1 MRPSPVAEITANVIL
16 RLLQTAARVGAEPAD
31 ILMRAHVPYSM
42 ADLEGMTD
50 RSGGMGTLPRHH
62 GIAIYRESI
71 VTIGWHSSR
80 LDHKPQMHPDEFRL
94 MCYCVISC
102 RSFRDV
108 IERQAMFFRTRGD
121 RISVMELTEA
131 GPVAIVTVDTLRR
144 RKSFSAFLTD
154 LAGMSIF
161 TRFYAWLL
169 GIAPQE
175 FHVQLM
181 HSSAFANEAMA
192 DFFAG
197 DLVFDGPVN
206 SISFSQSLLAMPIV
220 RTPEELDN
228 LLLEFPFEYIAAP
241 PVGMPLRDRI
251 RSIYNMSLARFA
263 PFPTTTELSNLV
275 GQSIS
280 TIRRRLAEDGSSIRT
295 LKDIARHDAA
305 IYLLRDGRRTI
316 DDIAL
321 SIGFRDIHSF
331 RQAFL
336 RWKGMTPSHYRD
348 IIKQSHANG
357 GETRED

>member
-1 MRPSPVAEITANVIL
+1 MKRSSVTEITASVIL

-31 ILMRAHVPYSM
+31 ILARARVPYSM
-42 ADLEGMTD
+42 ADLA
-50 RSGGMGTLPRHH
+50 GGMDALPRHH

-71 VTIGWHSSR
+71 VTIGWHSSQ

-102 RSFRDV
+102 RSFREV

-131 GPVAIVTVDTLRR
+131 GPLAIVTVDTLRR

-169 GIAPQE
+169 GIAPQD
-175 FHVQLM
+175 FRVQLM

-197 DLVFDGPVN
+197 DLVFDGAVN
-206 SISFSQSLLAMPIV
+206 SISFSRTLLGMPIV
-220 RTPEELDN
+220 RTPEELDI
-228 LLLEFPFEYIAAP
+228 LLRDFPFEYMAALP
-241 PVGMPLRDRI
+241 IEMPLRDRI
-251 RSIYNMSLARFA
+251 RSIYNMSLARDA
-263 PFPTTTELSNLV
+263 PIPSMSELSTLV
-275 GQSIS
+275 GQSMS
-280 TIRRRLAEDGSSIRT
+280 TIRRRLAEDNISIRT
-295 LKDIARHDAA
+295 LKDAARHDAA
-305 IYLLRDGRRTI
+305 IYLLRDRRRTI

-321 SIGFRDIHSF
+321 STGFRDIHSF
-331 RQAFL
+331 RQAFR
-336 RWKGMTPSHYRD
+336 RWTGTSPAHYRMAPRVD
-348 IIKQSHANG
+348 GLTQGPATIQSG
-357 GETRED
+357 